1 MCALFGGSRDASL
14 FRTLNKEL
22 INDIIDTEVYYYKL
36 ILDET
41 KVNLYGEGKDKSYYS
56 PIKVP
61 CIIERS
67 DKTQT
72 FDDFGSDYTREVQFR
87 FLRDTLIDKNI
98 FSEVGDVIE
107 WNNEQ
112 HIVDSIFE
120 NEFFAGKNPDTWDGG
135 ESQGYNIS
143 IELTTHV
150 AKKSQLKI
158 RDDFRVGINKDN
170 NDLPL
175 GI

>member
-1 MCALFGGSRDASL
+1 MALFGGQRDASL

-22 INDIIDTEVYYYKL
+22 INDIIDTEVYYYKI

-41 KVNLYGEGKDKSYYS
+41 KVNLYGEGKDKSFYS

-61 CIIERS
+61 CLIDRS
-67 DKTQT
+67 DRTSVN
-72 FDDFGSDYTREVQFR
+72 DEFGYDYTREVTFR
-87 FLRDTLIDKNI
+87 FLRDTLVDKNLYA
-98 FSEVGDVIE
+98 EVGDVIE
-107 WNNEQ
+107 WNGEQ
-112 HIVDSIFE
+112 HIVDGITE
-120 NEFFAGKNPDTWDGG
+120 NQYFVGKNPDTWDGG
-135 ESQGYNIS
+135 NTQGYNVAIQ
-143 IELTTHV
+143 LQTHV
-150 AKKSQLKI
+150 VKKSQLKI